1 MHQKLKPRVI
11 FFGVSNR
18 TEYLIDLTV
27 PRGEVALFSN
37 CKFRSHHHAY
47 FCHVNKRHF
56 VPFTELVLGHVVAV
70 DGQLALIRAMNS
82 VHFSRE
88 LRKAVNGETNQ

>member
-1 MHQKLKPRVI
+1 MRIFVI
-11 FFGVSNR
+11 
-18 TEYLIDLTV
+18 
-27 PRGEVALFSN
+27 
-37 CKFRSHHHAY
+37 
-47 FCHVNKRHF
+47 VNKRHF